1 MGSRAGRGKTSL
13 LGSLEGIDFR
23 VLNAETRNLFFWQ
36 PFNMQGNWSQTPG
49 FIEKVIPQI
58 LQWFKALAM

>member
-1 MGSRAGRGKTSL
+1 MGTLFKVGKTRKKEKEVGSRAGRGKTSL

-36 PFNMQGNWSQTPG
+36 LFNMQGKLVTNFW
-49 FIEKVIPQI
+49 
-58 LQWFKALAM
+58 L